1 MENKGHVDG
10 IKKSIEDIIGNDT
23 ILKSKKPNEEDIQK
37 EKFEKII
44 LYLEEVEMRSIILG
58 IDFKLDLTEYDD
70 KFYNIIDILL
80 LMLYGKEA
88 SELIFFYL
96 YDRINPEDNSINA
109 LVNDKGESFIL
120 NTPSDLW
127 ELIKISKPILKRKNN
142 A

>member
-127 ELIKISKPILKRKNN
+127 ELIKISKANSKKKK
-142 A
+142 

>member
-127 ELIKISKPILKRKNN
+127 ELIKISKANSKKKNN

>member
-23 ILKSKKPNEEDIQK
+23 ILKSKKPNEDDIQK

-58 IDFKLDLTEYDD
+58 MDFKLDLTDYDD
-70 KFYNIIDILL
+70 KFYIIIDALI

-96 YDRINPEDNSINA
+96 YDRINSEDNSINA

-127 ELIKISKPILKRKNN
+127 ELIKISKANSKKKK
-142 A
+142 

>member
-1 MENKGHVDG
+1 
-10 IKKSIEDIIGNDT
+10 
-23 ILKSKKPNEEDIQK
+23 
-37 EKFEKII
+37 
-44 LYLEEVEMRSIILG
+44 MRSIILG

-120 NTPSDLW
+120 NTPSDLR
-127 ELIKISKPILKRKNN
+127 ELIKISKANSKKKNN

>member
-23 ILKSKKPNEEDIQK
+23 VLKSKKPNEEDIQK

-127 ELIKISKPILKRKNN
+127 ELIKISKANSKKKNN

>member
-23 ILKSKKPNEEDIQK
+23 VLKSKKPNEEDIQK

-127 ELIKISKPILKRKNN
+127 ELIKISKANSKKKK
-142 A
+142 